1 MDLAVQR
8 AVEVDR
14 CRVAARR
21 RRSAVGHLWSN
32 AVLPQ
37 GLRVSGDRLVDL
49 KVLLTAMTDS
59 VYCFVLM
66 HVLHYNDHN
75 ASFAIKTTVD
85 TSAFSPEK
93 RIQKLRLH
101 FNAHFALKMI
111 VEQYRFH

>member
-1 MDLAVQR
+1 MFCIKDGPGIAR
-8 AVEVDR
+8 AVGYVPEWYHASSVLSF
-14 CRVAARR
+14 VAGD
-21 RRSAVGHLWSN
+21 SAAHVSTPL
-32 AVLPQ
+32 AMPVL
-37 GLRVSGDRLVDL
+37 SI
-49 KVLLTAMTDS
+49 
-59 VYCFVLM
+59 LM

-111 VEQYRFH
+111 VVQYRFH